1 MSTVST
7 MVSKTTS
14 LGSNPSTPAIF
25 LFFGGIMD
33 TLKNIAKKVLNRE
46 VIFYTIFGILST
58 LVNFIT
64 FYILTKISVEENL
77 ANFIAIIM
85 AVLFA
90 YFTNRKIVF
99 NSKAETFKEKLKEF
113 YKFILG
119 RVFTMFVEMFGFYLL
134 FNIMSIHE
142 IISKLVITIIVVI
155 LNFFISKFFAF
166 KKQNK

>member
-1 MSTVST
+1 M
-7 MVSKTTS
+7 
-14 LGSNPSTPAIF
+14 
-25 LFFGGIMD
+25 
-33 TLKNIAKKVLNRE
+33 
-46 VIFYTIFGILST
+46 
-58 LVNFIT
+58 
-64 FYILTKISVEENL
+64 EENL

-134 FNIMSIHE
+134 F
-142 IISKLVITIIVVI
+142 
-155 LNFFISKFFAF
+155 
-166 KKQNK
+166 

>member
-1 MSTVST
+1 M
-7 MVSKTTS
+7 
-14 LGSNPSTPAIF
+14 N
-25 LFFGGIMD
+25 

-58 LVNFIT
+58 LVNFTT
-64 FYILTKISVEENL
+64 FYILTKIGVEENL

-134 FNIMSIHE
+134 FNIMNIHE